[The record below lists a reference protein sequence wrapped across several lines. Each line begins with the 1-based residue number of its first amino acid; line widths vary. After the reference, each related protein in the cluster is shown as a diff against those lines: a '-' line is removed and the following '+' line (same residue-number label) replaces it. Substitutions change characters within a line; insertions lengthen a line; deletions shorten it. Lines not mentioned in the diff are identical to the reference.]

1 LSYLKFNDS
10 YSQYGL
16 YKLEKINETLVRVE
30 NIAENN
36 FSGFK
41 LYTLNGQIM
50 GDYSDFKYDYK
61 PQNTEQNVFYYSSVK
76 GYNVNFVTNGGGDL
90 KGTTDFYVLDYKDL
104 VVPTPQPH
112 ENFKFLDWS
121 IDIPKSGVITEPLEI
136 IANFEYVPQL
146 EDIQN
151 QKIQEFS
158 ETSEQVI
165 AHGVDIELSDKKVEH
180 FEFSLYD
187 QTNISNALTCCN
199 ILQSQNVKN
208 AQIPLY
214 SQGNICKLYNIADIY
229 KIYLTMQMVITSNLT
244 LAHQLEQQIKSCKTI
259 EEVQNMT
266 YEISS
271 LKGEFL
277 TNYNLIMQK
286 SQEMLKDVQNTH

>member
-1 LSYLKFNDS
+1 MSYLKFNDTI
-10 YSQYGL
+10 SQYGL
-16 YKLEKINETLVRVE
+16 YKLDIITDTLVKVS
-30 NIAENN
+30 NVAEHNLN
-36 FSGFK
+36 GFK
-41 LYTLNGQIM
+41 LYTTNGKVM

-61 PQNTEQNVFYYSSVK
+61 PQNIEQNVFYYSSIK
-76 GYNVNFVTNGGGDL
+76 GYNVHFATNGGGDL
-90 KGTTDFYVLDYKDL
+90 KGETDFYILDYKDL

-112 ENFKFLDWS
+112 ENFKFAGWD
-121 IDIPKSGVITEPLEI
+121 IDIPKSGAITEPLEI
-136 IANFEYVPQL
+136 IANFEYIPQL

-151 QKIQEFS
+151 QKIQELL

-165 AHGVDIELSDKKVEH
+165 AHGVEIELSDKKVEH

-187 QTNISNALTCCN
+187 QNNISNALTCCN
-199 ILQSQNVKN
+199 ILQSQNVKD

-214 SQGNICKLYNIADIY
+214 SQGNICKLYKTADIY
-229 KIYLTMQMVITSNLT
+229 KIYLTMQMFITSNLT

-259 EEVQNMT
+259 DEVQNMT

>member
-1 LSYLKFNDS
+1 M
-10 YSQYGL
+10 
-16 YKLEKINETLVRVE
+16 RVE

-41 LYTLNGQIM
+41 LYTLNGQVM
-50 GDYSDFKYDYK
+50 GDYSNFKYDYK

-76 GYNVNFVTNGGGDL
+76 GYNVRFITNGGGDL

-104 VVPTPQPH
+104 VVPIPQPH
-112 ENFKFLDWS
+112 ENFKFAEWS
-121 IDIPKSGVITEPLEI
+121 IDIPKNGVITEPLEI

-165 AHGVDIELSDKKVEH
+165 AHGTDIELSDKKVEH

-187 QTNISNALTCCN
+187 QNNISNALTCCN
-199 ILQSQNVKN
+199 ILQSQNIKN

-214 SQGNICKLYNIADIY
+214 SQGNICKLYSTTDIY
-229 KIYLTMQMVITSNLT
+229 KIYLIMQMFITNHLT
-244 LAHQLEQQIKSCKTI
+244 LAHQLEQQIRNCKTI
-259 EEVQNMT
+259 EEIQNMT
-266 YEISS
+266 YDISS

-277 TNYNLIMQK
+277 TNYNVIIQK
-286 SQEMLKDVQNTH
+286 SQEMLKDVQNHN